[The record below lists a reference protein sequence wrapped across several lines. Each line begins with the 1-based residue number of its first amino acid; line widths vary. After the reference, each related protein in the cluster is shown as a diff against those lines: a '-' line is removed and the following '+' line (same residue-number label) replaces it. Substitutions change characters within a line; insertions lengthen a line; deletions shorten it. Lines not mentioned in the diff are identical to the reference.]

1 MNFLEN
7 YALSCNLKVD
17 NPTIRDSYYPIL
29 YDNYVVFDTSSVDPL
44 FVYEHWQKV
53 LNLIC
58 EPLGAKNIYLVQVGT
73 ADNPSLE
80 NIHRTNGTASFNQMS
95 FILKKAK
102 LLVSGNSFSLHLA
115 ASLGVDHNSL
125 TRNDESTPFS
135 PYWLNGKREFLG
147 KKDEV
152 FNRRHINQIPPE
164 QVAKAICEIL
174 DCDFDFPFKTVFIGD
189 KNKDGMEFVET
200 VPNQSVN
207 LSSMGVSSII
217 FRMDLF
223 YDEEY
228 LQKQFQQGKCTIV
241 TNRRINFKILE
252 NYKSNLAEVV
262 YLIEK
267 DNDDEEFCRFCVS
280 LGVPVILISTLSEK
294 DTNHKKLMYME
305 IGNILRQPSHFKT
318 KKKISKISD
327 LNKCVY
333 LSNKYTLSNGKIF
346 TSEASWKNNKQS
358 KSKKSVQRIY
368 ADDNDFW
375 KNLDTYWILEQTS

>member
-1 MNFLEN
+1 M
-7 YALSCNLKVD
+7 
-17 NPTIRDSYYPIL
+17 
-29 YDNYVVFDTSSVDPL
+29 
-44 FVYEHWQKV
+44 
-53 LNLIC
+53 
-58 EPLGAKNIYLVQVGT
+58 
-73 ADNPSLE
+73 
-80 NIHRTNGTASFNQMS
+80 
-95 FILKKAK
+95 
-102 LLVSGNSFSLHLA
+102 SGNSFSLHLA
-115 ASLGVDHNSL
+115 ASLGVDHISL

-135 PYWLNGKREFLG
+135 PYWLNGKREFIG

-228 LQKQFQQGKCTIV
+228 LQKQFQQGKCTVV

-327 LNKCVY
+327 LGKCVY

-346 TSEASWKNNKQS
+346 TSEASWKNNKQA